1 MHRAGS
7 PATSSRSTAAQN
19 SKAAKP
25 DHPFEQ
31 VEQVMSLCVTC
42 NEAQPRTVLSNVT
55 TTVAAVITAMTF
67 SASGAAPTAL
77 YHQYQESFGL
87 TPFAITIIFAAYVL
101 SLLAALLTVGSL
113 SDYIGR
119 RPAILAALLL
129 NVVSMAMFTTA
140 GSEAA
145 LIAARSLQGFA
156 TGLAT
161 ASLGAAILDNDRSRG
176 PILNSITAFCG
187 LTAGSLGA
195 AILVTYAPDPRQF
208 VYVVLLAVSAVEA
221 FILWFMPE
229 TAQVRAGVI
238 ASLRPHV
245 NVPAQASQAL
255 VRITPVTI
263 ASWALGGFYFSLMPA
278 LVREATGVTVPVVGG
293 LVVSALTLS
302 GAISVLLLRS
312 VSPRRMLSGGT
323 VVLAAGVVVTLAGV
337 REQLVW
343 LMLLGTLVA
352 GIGFGAAFSGTMR
365 TVLPLAKTDERAG
378 LLATFYVLGYLSFSL
393 PAVLTGF
400 AVPMVG
406 LTVAAYAYGAIVI
419 LMALAS
425 TLAVT
430 FSRD

>member
-1 MHRAGS
+1 M
-7 PATSSRSTAAQN
+7 
-19 SKAAKP
+19 
-25 DHPFEQ
+25 EQ
-31 VEQVMSLCVTC
+31 AMSICVACSQT
-42 NEAQPRTVLSNVT
+42 QPRKVLSDAT

-77 YHQYQESFGL
+77 YHQYQDSFGL

-113 SDYIGR
+113 SDFIGR
-119 RPAILAALLL
+119 RPAILSALVL
-129 NVVSMAMFTTA
+129 NMVSMTMFMTA
-140 GSEAA
+140 SSEAA
-145 LIAARSLQGFA
+145 LIGARALQGFA

-161 ASLGAAILDNDRSRG
+161 ASLGAAILDNDRNRG
-176 PILNSITAFCG
+176 PVLNSITAFSG
-187 LTAGSLGA
+187 LTAGSLGG
-195 AILVTYAPDPRQF
+195 AILVTYAPDPRQL
-208 VYVVLLAVSAVEA
+208 VYVVLLALSAVEA

-229 TAQVRAGVI
+229 TADVRAGAI

-245 NVPAQASQAL
+245 SVPAQASQAL
-255 VRITPVTI
+255 VRVTPVTI

-278 LVREATGVTVPVVGG
+278 LVRVATGVTLPVVGG

-302 GAISVLLLRS
+302 GAISVLWLRS
-312 VSPRRMLSGGT
+312 ASAHRMLSGGT
-323 VVLAAGVVVTLAGV
+323 VVLAAGVALTLDGV

-343 LMLLGTLVA
+343 LMLVGTVVS
-352 GIGFGAAFSGTMR
+352 GFGFGAAFSGAMR
-365 TVLPLAKTDERAG
+365 TVLPLAKTGERAE
-378 LLATFYVLGYLSFSL
+378 LLAAFYVEGYLSFSL

-406 LTVAAYAYGAIVI
+406 ITVAAYTYGAAVI

-425 TLAVT
+425 TIVAA